1 VLVHGTAEKPASHQ
15 LLPAGVLCFLLSGCS
30 WLLVLACS
38 QAVLALG
45 TGVAAVVCLNLKLQE
60 LLLESCRVVS
70 PQQQFAVG
78 CWYNSW
84 GQFLQL
90 LVVLL
95 QTAWLQGQTPCQN
108 WNDK

>member
-1 VLVHGTAEKPASHQ
+1 VLDYGTAEKPASHQ
-15 LLPAGVLCFLLSGCS
+15 LLPAGVLCFLLSRCS

-45 TGVAAVVCLNLKLQE
+45 TGVAAVVCLDLKLQE
-60 LLLESCRVVS
+60 LLLDSCLGVS

-78 CWYNSW
+78 CW

-90 LVVLL
+90 LAVLL

-108 WNDK
+108 WNDT